1 MLADLR
7 YALRSLAVSRGFT
20 AAAILTL
27 ALGIGANTAI
37 FTIVYGV
44 LLKPLPYDQ
53 AERIVRLTEGRPGFR
68 LNVSYPNFVDW
79 RARNHV
85 FDDMSIL
92 NTFGTTVIPREGGPS
107 EVFPSG
113 TSDARLFS
121 VLGVRAARGRAFI
134 PSDQQPSQPI
144 VAVITDSLWR
154 RRFGADPSTLSRPVR
169 MDNDEVTIV
178 GILPPGIEPMNVDIW
193 FPMRELSPM
202 QLDRANH
209 PGFIAIARLRDRI
222 TLDAGQREMSAIAE
236 SLAREYPSSND
247 RIGVFVTPL
256 LESVSGRIRPM
267 LTALTGAVSVLL
279 LIACANVANLLL
291 TRGLGR
297 ERETSIRSALGA
309 SRGQLVR
316 LFLVEGL
323 LLGIGG
329 ALAGLLLAGWA
340 VRVLGAVP
348 GIALPRAAEIAI
360 DPHVLGFA
368 GLLALTTAALF
379 AFAPAWHLS
388 SVDLMHTLRVA
399 GSTEGSRRASRL
411 RGALVAI
418 EVGLLVVLLCC
429 AALMQRT
436 LAYLGGVDPGFRA
449 DGLMAVRLVQNGER
463 YDGDAAERIATRLD
477 ESIRASGQATA
488 AVAWPFD
495 YTGFSWSPNVDFPA
509 RPFPDGQQPVAQA
522 ATVTADYFE
531 TMGIPLLRGRNFG
544 AVDRKGAP
552 IVAIVSKSF
561 ADRFFPNQDP
571 IGQRV
576 SGVRVPEMQ
585 NMPIIG
591 IVGDTRRGGMLGG
604 FTPEIYVPFAQFPQA
619 GAAVIVRVPSGD
631 PLRLTSDVTARI
643 AAIDPGIAIGG
654 VRRVSDQLAATYG
667 DRRALSWLLGVFA
680 ALALGLTALGIGSVV
695 SFAVASRRSE
705 IGIRMALG
713 AHPGSLM
720 RLFVRRSLTP
730 VVIGAVVGALAL
742 VPVTRMMRS
751 YVFGISAADPVS
763 LSIAAILLTLV
774 ACSSA
779 YVPARRAAKVDPL
792 VALRIP

>member
-1 MLADLR
+1 
-7 YALRSLAVSRGFT
+7 
-20 AAAILTL
+20 
-27 ALGIGANTAI
+27 
-37 FTIVYGV
+37 
-44 LLKPLPYDQ
+44 
-53 AERIVRLTEGRPGFR
+53 
-68 LNVSYPNFVDW
+68 
-79 RARNHV
+79 
-85 FDDMSIL
+85 
-92 NTFGTTVIPREGGPS
+92 
-107 EVFPSG
+107 
-113 TSDARLFS
+113 LFS

-340 VRVLGAVP
+340 VRVLRAVP

-509 RPFPDGQQPVAQA
+509 RPFADGQQPVAQA

>member
-20 AAAILTL
+20 TAAILTL

-37 FTIVYGV
+37 FTVVYGV
-44 LLKPLPYDQ
+44 LLKPLPYEQPD
-53 AERIVRLTEGRPGFR
+53 RIVRLTEGRPGFR

-92 NTFGTTVIPREGGPS
+92 NTFGTTVIPRDGGPS
-107 EVFPSG
+107 EVFTSG
-113 TSDARLFS
+113 TSDARWFS
-121 VLGVRAARGRAFI
+121 VLGVQAARGRAFI

-154 RRFGADPSTLSRPVR
+154 RRFGADPSTLFRPVR
-169 MDNDEVTIV
+169 MDNDDVTIV

-193 FPMRELSPM
+193 FPMRELSAM

-209 PGFIAIARLRDRI
+209 PGFIAVARLKERI
-222 TLDAGQREMSAIAE
+222 SLDAAQREMITIAE

-247 RIGVFVTPL
+247 RLGVFVTPL
-256 LESVSGRIRPM
+256 LESVSGGARPM
-267 LTALTGAVSVLL
+267 LTALAGAVSVLL

-323 LLGIGG
+323 VLGVG
-329 ALAGLLLAGWA
+329 AAIAGLLLAGWA
-340 VRVLGAVP
+340 VRVLRAVP
-348 GIALPRAAEIAI
+348 GVSLPRATEIAI
-360 DPHVLGFA
+360 DPHVLGFS
-368 GLLALTTAALF
+368 GLLALTTAVLF
-379 AFAPAWHLS
+379 AFAPAWHLT
-388 SVDLMHTLRVA
+388 SVDFMHALRVA
-399 GSTEGSRRASRL
+399 GSTDGSRRASRL
-411 RGALVAI
+411 RSALVAI

-436 LAYLGGVDPGFRA
+436 LSYLGGLDPGFRA
-449 DGLMAVRLVQNGER
+449 DGLMTVRLVQNGER
-463 YDGDAAERIATRLD
+463 YRGDAAERIATRLD

-488 AVAWPFD
+488 AVVWPFD

-522 ATVTADYFE
+522 ATVTPDYFE

-544 AVDRKGAP
+544 PLDRKGAP
-552 IVAIVSKSF
+552 VVAIVSKSF

-576 SGVRVPEMQ
+576 SGVRIPEMQ
-585 NMPIIG
+585 NMPIVG

-604 FTPEIYVPFAQFPQA
+604 FTPEIYVSFAQFPQS
-619 GAAVIVRVPSGD
+619 GAAVIVRVASGD
-631 PLRLTSDVTARI
+631 PLRLTSDVIARI
-643 AAIDPGIAIGG
+643 AAIDPGMAIGG

-695 SFAVASRRSE
+695 SFTVASRRSE

-713 AHPGSLM
+713 AHPQSLM
-720 RLFVRRSLTP
+720 RLFVRRSLGP
-730 VVIGAVVGALAL
+730 VVGGAVVGGLAL
-742 VPVTRMMRS
+742 IPVTRVMRS
-751 YVFGISAADPVS
+751 YVFGVSTADPIS
-763 LSIAAILLTLV
+763 LAIAGILLALV
-774 ACSSA
+774 ACGSA

-792 VALRIP
+792 VALRTP

>member
-7 YALRSLAVSRGFT
+7 YGLRSLAVSRGFS

-37 FTIVYGV
+37 FTVVYGV
-44 LLKPLPYDQ
+44 LLKPLPYEQ
-53 AERIVRLTEGRPGFR
+53 SERIVRLTEGRPGFR

-92 NTFGTTVIPREGGPS
+92 NTFGTTIIPHDGGPS
-107 EVFPSG
+107 EVFSSG
-113 TSDARLFS
+113 MSDARLFS
-121 VLGVRAARGRAFI
+121 VLGVQAAHGRVFI

-169 MDNDEVTIV
+169 MDNDDVTIV

-193 FPMRELSPM
+193 FPMRELSSM

-209 PGFIAIARLRDRI
+209 PGFIAVARLKDRI
-222 TLDAGQREMSAIAE
+222 TLEAAQREMSTIAE

-247 RIGVFVTPL
+247 RMAIFVAPL
-256 LESVSGRIRPM
+256 LESVSGGVRPI
-267 LTALTGAVSVLL
+267 LTALAGAVSVLL

-340 VRVLGAVP
+340 VRLLRVVP
-348 GIALPRAAEIAI
+348 GISLPRATEIAI

-368 GLLALTTAALF
+368 GVLALTTAALF

-388 SVDLMHTLRVA
+388 SVDFMQTLRVA
-399 GSTEGSRRASRL
+399 GSTEGSRRATRL
-411 RGALVAI
+411 RGTLVAI
-418 EVGLLVVLLCC
+418 EVALLVVLLCC

-436 LAYLGGVDPGFRA
+436 LARLGGLDPGFRA
-449 DGLMAVRLVQNGER
+449 DGLMTVRLVQNGER
-463 YDGDAAERIATRLD
+463 YMGDGAERIATRLD

-488 AVAWPFD
+488 AVVWPFD

-509 RPFPDGQQPVAQA
+509 RPLPDGQQPVAQA
-522 ATVTADYFE
+522 ATVTPDYFE

-544 AVDRKGAP
+544 PLDRKGAP

-585 NMPIIG
+585 NMPIVG
-591 IVGDTRRGGMLGG
+591 IVGDTRRGGMLSG
-604 FTPEIYVPFAQFPQA
+604 FTPEIYVPFAQLPQS

-643 AAIDPGIAIGG
+643 GAIDPGIAIGG

-680 ALALGLTALGIGSVV
+680 ALAVGLTALGIGSVV

-713 AHPGSLM
+713 AHPHSLM
-720 RLFVRRSLTP
+720 RLFVRRSLGP
-730 VVIGAVVGALAL
+730 VVSGAVVGALAL
-742 VPVTRMMRS
+742 IPVTRVMRS
-751 YVFGISAADPVS
+751 YVFGISAADPMS
-763 LSIAAILLTLV
+763 LAIAAMLLALV
-774 ACSSA
+774 ACASA
-779 YVPARRAAKVDPL
+779 YIPARRAATVDPL
-792 VALRIP
+792 VALRTP